1 MFRKERLFF
10 LVLFNAF
17 LVAVFSIFVFSL
29 EKNWHESNEE
39 ARLKQQKHLAFA
51 KAESYFSGITEMMSK
66 LSVNYQETCPQSFV
80 YAMRQELFK
89 IQGGIEFGVIDKKG
103 DHAIITCDSW
113 GNKVVQ
119 KVDMPLP
126 FDGFVIIG
134 PFDIKSLSEPVFII
148 KKSYRQQEYNIVVK
162 QSTIENLLPKSS
174 FLTFSILDNVSL
186 ASTFYKQS
194 AHIKNLSYL
203 AIPNTNANKINYYI
217 IPTII
222 LFFIICLFLL
232 TPRMLRWFELNDLK
246 RKINRNYFY
255 NVYQP
260 IVNVESKKLF
270 SIEVFLRSKSDQ
282 GAGEIAKIIKDF
294 DLYIEHTLFQI
305 AEIEK
310 SFTEQFIRDNNFQI
324 NVSSK
329 HIESDVFVARIKE
342 LNELIRLS
350 LILEITEDE
359 NLMKHREKIKENM
372 SALRKA
378 GCRFAIDDFG
388 MEYSGLSYVS
398 EFDFEIIKTDKIFMG
413 DSPKNNA
420 IMKAIKTLSKELN
433 IACIAEG
440 VENEENIRHLKE
452 MGVVLH
458 QGWYHNKAMSA
469 HEVLKYKLAYENAS
483 QG

>member
-10 LVLFNAF
+10 LVFFNVF
-17 LVAVFSIFVFSL
+17 LVAAFSVFLYSA
-29 EKNWHESNEE
+29 EKRWHENTEE
-39 ARLKQQKHLAFA
+39 TRVQTQRQSAFA
-51 KAESYFSGITEMMSK
+51 ASESYFRDITEMMGK
-66 LSVNYQETCPQSFV
+66 LSKSYSESCPQDFIYS
-80 YAMRQELFK
+80 MRQELFT
-89 IQGGIEFGVIDKKG
+89 IQGGIEFGVVDKKG

-126 FDGFVIIG
+126 FEGFVIIG

-148 KKSYRQQEYNIVVK
+148 KKSIGPQEYNLVIK
-162 QSTIENLLPKSS
+162 ESIIKGLLPEDSL
-174 FLTFSILDNVSL
+174 LTLSIFNSVHP
-186 ASTFYKQS
+186 ASTFYNSSKF
-194 AHIKNLSYL
+194 IKNLSYISL
-203 AIPNTNANKINYYI
+203 PNRSDKEINYYV

-232 TPRMLRWFELNDLK
+232 TPKLVHWFETKDLK
-246 RKINRNYFY
+246 RKINRNFFY

-260 IVNVESKKLF
+260 IVNVETKKLF
-270 SIEVFLRSKSDQ
+270 SIEVFLRSKSSQ

-305 AEIEK
+305 AEVET
-310 SFTEQFIRDNNFQI
+310 SFTEHFIRENNFQI

-329 HIESDVFVARIKE
+329 HIESEDFIQQITE
-342 LNELIRLS
+342 LSEAMRNS

-359 NLMKHREKIKENM
+359 NLMKHKNKIKQNM
-372 SALRKA
+372 EILRNA

-420 IMKAIKTLSKELN
+420 IMKSIQTLSQELN

-440 VENEENIRHLKE
+440 VESEENVLHLTE

-469 HEVLKYKLAYENAS
+469 HDVLKYKLAYENAE
-483 QG
+483 